1 MIIKDK
7 NIQSLIKKIQKK
19 FGTQPITKRKYFD
32 TSIVETEAAGED
44 ATDIFRE
51 MKKLS
56 FTELAVLGSIVLK

>member
-7 NIQSLIKKIQKK
+7 HIGSLIKKIQKK
-19 FGTQPITKRKYFD
+19 CNKLPVTKRNYVD
-32 TSIVETEAAGED
+32 TSIVETEAASDD

-56 FTELAVLGSIVLK
+56 FTE

>member
-19 FGTQPITKRKYFD
+19 CGNHPITKRKYVD
-32 TSIVETEAAGED
+32 TSIVETEAASED
-44 ATDIFRE
+44 ATDMFKE

-56 FTELAVLGSIVLK
+56 FSE

>member
-19 FGTQPITKRKYFD
+19 CGNTPVTKRKYVD
-32 TSIVETEAAGED
+32 TSIVEIEAAGED
-44 ATDIFRE
+44 AKDIFRE

-56 FTELAVLGSIVLK
+56 FSE

>member
-19 FGTQPITKRKYFD
+19 CGNVQVTKRKYVD
-32 TSIVETEAAGED
+32 TSIVETEVASED

-56 FTELAVLGSIVLK
+56 FTE

>member
-19 FGTQPITKRKYFD
+19 CGNKPVTKGKYVD
-32 TSIVETEAAGED
+32 SSIIESDPAGED
-44 ATDIFRE
+44 ATDIFKE

-56 FTELAVLGSIVLK
+56 FTE

>member
-7 NIQSLIKKIQKK
+7 NIQSLIKTSQTKC
-19 FGTQPITKRKYFD
+19 GNQPITKRKYVD
-32 TSIVETEAAGED
+32 TSIVETEVASED

-56 FTELAVLGSIVLK
+56 FTE

>member
-7 NIQSLIKKIQKK
+7 KIQKK
-19 FGTQPITKRKYFD
+19 CGNQPITKRKYVD

-56 FTELAVLGSIVLK
+56 FTE